1 MEETDRV
8 EEMEN
13 VSEKKKKQI
22 KEPVGSSSRRPRAEH
37 GNRQTRK
44 KRKNK
49 SLGLFLLQEKVELVE
64 VEFKIANELN
74 F

>member
-22 KEPVGSSSRRPRAEH
+22 KKSTNSEKEEEQIPGPVPTA
-37 GNRQTRK
+37 RK
-44 KRKNK
+44 GRTGRGRVQNSK
-49 SLGLFLLQEKVELVE
+49 
-64 VEFKIANELN
+64 
-74 F
+74 